1 MDGAPASLVCPA
13 FSSLPVLFYGVEL
26 KTSTALA
33 RSPLLL
39 EDRVDVVHF
48 AQPLEERDE
57 VQQLGVGHVVEPR
70 SNGNL
75 YREKMEN
82 VQLS

>member
-1 MDGAPASLVCPA
+1 M
-13 FSSLPVLFYGVEL
+13 
-26 KTSTALA
+26 
-33 RSPLLL
+33 L
-39 EDRVDVVHF
+39 EDCVDVVHF

-57 VQQLGVGHVVEPR
+57 VEQLGVGHVVEPR

-82 VQLS
+82 M